1 MAFQEGPKRVKAG
14 NSLIFTRKM
23 RFHEVEQYSHWDFAH
38 WDLVK
43 IWAGKGKA
51 PAPLEYPVA
60 NFATFALRCFIKMF
74 FLAVMVD
81 AVLLVSRSQYSGSNG
96 LSIAYQ
102 SVFMS
107 LCLFADFRIFH
118 ASRHVNYCVVSR
130 LTRPL
135 NAPQSI
141 TTCNRQVSI

>member
-14 NSLIFTRKM
+14 NSLLFTRKM

-51 PAPLEYPVA
+51 PAPPPVA

-96 LSIAYQ
+96 IIHCLSICFHVT
-102 SVFMS
+102 VFVRGFPHIPCIS
-107 LCLFADFRIFH
+107 TCKLLC
-118 ASRHVNYCVVSR
+118 
-130 LTRPL
+130 
-135 NAPQSI
+135 
-141 TTCNRQVSI
+141 RQQTNTATKCSTINNHM